1 MTNQL
6 VVCEPHCHLHRI
18 LVEGTRPRHG
28 RLTFRQGDVY
38 QKIIEDVCLAA
49 KVDFEEFGVSGQT
62 LTELQQV
69 GDPSPCLLPSYSSF
83 CLFLPIFPNFHFLQ
97 ESLFAKR
104 EPVRI
109 FTTWLP
115 VQLKTAGCD
124 SARKAGLQIRKIA
137 GFPLSFGRLFYT
149 LTLRLRPTFPTA
161 LDSFQQVTQHIM

>member
-1 MTNQL
+1 M
-6 VVCEPHCHLHRI
+6 
-18 LVEGTRPRHG
+18 
-28 RLTFRQGDVY
+28 Y

-49 KVDFEEFGVSGQT
+49 KVDFEEFGVSGQA

-69 GDPSPCLLPSYSSF
+69 RASFSVFVVETSSVLSHSTF
-83 CLFLPIFPNFHFLQ
+83 RA
-97 ESLFAKR
+97 LFAHLPTFPFPPKSFPAR
-104 EPVRI
+104 RDSVHI

-115 VQLKTAGCD
+115 VQLKNAGCD

-149 LTLRLRPTFPTA
+149 LTLRLRPTFPTT